1 MSRLCKSV
9 VQLPLITTCKVH
21 MLPHFRRLE
30 AVLGLAQMVYFSG
43 GGLGRGEGW
52 TNIISGSLTHL
63 GIERILPA
71 VGPDGSIVICT
82 QFVEEISR
90 LIVRGGRPIE
100 VAPMVGSR

>member
-1 MSRLCKSV
+1 
-9 VQLPLITTCKVH
+9 

-63 GIERILPA
+63 GVERILPA
-71 VGPDGSIVICT
+71 VGPDGSIVICP